1 MFVEKIS
8 SLMGAFP
15 VQFQPLMY
23 VLCLIVF
30 LWIFDTF
37 MTIFRALVNR

>member
-1 MFVEKIS
+1 MFVEKIVA
-8 SLMGAFP
+8 LMGEFP
-15 VQFQPLMY
+15 MQFQPLMY

-37 MTIFRALVNR
+37 MTVFRALVSR

>member
-8 SLMGAFP
+8 ALMGEFP
-15 VQFQPLMY
+15 MQFQPLMY

-37 MTIFRALVNR
+37 MTVFRALVSR

>member
-8 SLMGAFP
+8 SLMGEFP
-15 VQFQPLMY
+15 AQFHPLMY

-37 MTIFRALVNR
+37 MTIFRTLVNR

>member
-1 MFVEKIS
+1 MFVEKIAA
-8 SLMGAFP
+8 LMGEFP
-15 VQFQPLMY
+15 MQFQPLMY

-37 MTIFRALVNR
+37 MTIFRALVSR

>member
-1 MFVEKIS
+1 MFVEKIAA
-8 SLMGAFP
+8 LMGEFP
-15 VQFQPLMY
+15 AQFQPLMY

-37 MTIFRALVNR
+37 MTIFRALVSR